1 MEEVLF
7 NKFKKYVDNF
17 DFSNDMI
24 SRKFY
29 HTFRVV
35 DYAKA
40 IAKNENLNA
49 HDTEIAFLCA
59 LLHDIGRFEQA
70 TIYKTYNDKQ
80 SIDHGDLG
88 YKILLKDNFISEFV
102 TDEIDKKIVL
112 VAVKNHNKYAIDSEL
127 KDRELFFAK
136 LIRDADKLDILDKQR
151 LEINDNIN
159 FIDEKAINFIKDHK
173 LFKRDGLIKNDATEI
188 VHSLTFIFD
197 LNFNESL
204 NIIKEKKIIERKLDV
219 LQQHC
224 DSNIIDDLRTEL
236 YNYINN

>member
-1 MEEVLF
+1 MY
-7 NKFKKYVDNF
+7 NKFKDYVDNY

-40 IAKNENLNA
+40 IAKSENLNE
-49 HDTEIAFLCA
+49 HDTNIAFLCA

-70 TIYKTYNDKQ
+70 KIYNTFNDKK

-88 YKILLKDNFISEFV
+88 YRILLKNNYISEFV
-102 TDEIDKKIVL
+102 NDEKDKKIIL
-112 VAVKNHNKYAIDSEL
+112 NAVKNHNKYAIDSTL
-127 KDRELFFAK
+127 NDRELFFAK

-159 FIDEKAINFIKDHK
+159 SIDEKAFCFIKEHQ
-173 LFKRDGLIKNDATEI
+173 LFKRDGSVQNDATEI
-188 VHSLTFIFD
+188 VHSLSFVYD
-197 LNFNESL
+197 LNFDESI
-204 NIIKEKKIIERKLDV
+204 NIIKEKDMVKRKLDV
-219 LQQHC
+219 LEQHC
-224 DSNIIDDLRTEL
+224 NSTIVDSLRNEL
-236 YNYINN
+236 NNFIN